1 MEIDES
7 ETNPGAASFNPG
19 SVCNLA
25 CVTCGPS
32 ASTRWQRELGLP
44 VTPGNPRKL
53 DQTIIDRVR
62 QLNGIVLG
70 GGEPMLNL
78 STETLLQNLN
88 ADQWVSVHFNGTVLP
103 KQSFLDKSSQIKNIT
118 YVFSLD
124 GIGKRFEYLRWP
136 AQWDQV
142 VQNVLWLFENAPDN
156 VEFGLNVTIS
166 QLNKHYQDEIID
178 WVNQTIPHN
187 KQGKP
192 THISYNQSWK
202 TLRQRYLD
210 DLDIKRNLNWRE
222 TFPLAV
228 ADIS

>member
-1 MEIDES
+1 
-7 ETNPGAASFNPG
+7 
-19 SVCNLA
+19 
-25 CVTCGPS
+25 
-32 ASTRWQRELGLP
+32 
-44 VTPGNPRKL
+44 
-53 DQTIIDRVR
+53 
-62 QLNGIVLG
+62 
-70 GGEPMLNL
+70 
-78 STETLLQNLN
+78 
-88 ADQWVSVHFNGTVLP
+88 
-103 KQSFLDKSSQIKNIT
+103 
-118 YVFSLD
+118 VFSLD